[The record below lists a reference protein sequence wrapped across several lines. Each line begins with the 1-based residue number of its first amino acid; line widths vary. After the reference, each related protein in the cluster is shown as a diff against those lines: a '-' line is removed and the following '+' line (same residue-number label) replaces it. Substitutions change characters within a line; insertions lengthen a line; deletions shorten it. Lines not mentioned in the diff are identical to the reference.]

1 MPILIPILGRAPFL
15 NKVKPSE
22 KLKESPRLVFHAGF
36 HISVVEIHVLSMSWI
51 ATSLWRGVA
60 PPRLARRGCGRLD
73 SREELLETQ
82 GRPRD
87 GFEKKSL
94 GFFQIKTNWGLILNS
109 EKALGFSGKFGLKQ
123 ETLGT

>member
-1 MPILIPILGRAPFL
+1 MWVCLKIGTPWYPQFQKDSHHFPIVIPILGCNPFL

-36 HISVVEIHVLSMSWI
+36 HINVVEIHELSMSWI

-82 GRPRD
+82 GRPWD

-94 GFFQIKTNWGLILNS
+94 GFFQIKTY
-109 EKALGFSGKFGLKQ
+109 
-123 ETLGT
+123 